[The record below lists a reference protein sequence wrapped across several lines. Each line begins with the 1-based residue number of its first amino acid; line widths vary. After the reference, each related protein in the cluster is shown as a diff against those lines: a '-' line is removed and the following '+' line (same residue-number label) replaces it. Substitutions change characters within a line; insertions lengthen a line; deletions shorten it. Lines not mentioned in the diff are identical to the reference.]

1 MPGRPGD
8 TPVQANPSAPGFVD
22 PRQGGRGNRA
32 RCRWC
37 GCPRRLPR
45 VLAPEEVDGLI
56 AALRTRRD
64 KAVVLAVV
72 LPCLWRCDVLGLAW
86 PTRGSRTGPCS
97 SLRAISTRITSTA
110 PLRPFGAPTARRTGR
125 PTAMTASSGPG
136 LALPTAV
143 LPVGAVHLHDP
154 AHQPRRAARRQGVP
168 GHPGRLR
175 PAAGWLADSGPCS
188 WSGSKGPAATAPGWP
203 GTSPPQARR
212 AAPGK
217 APWEEVSITPRWLGA
232 AALVHSGT

>member
-154 AHQPRRAARRQGVP
+154 HTSRGGLLGVKEFPATPAGYARLLAGWRIRDRVPGRDRRDRQLRRRAGPAHHLPRPVAPRPARR
-168 GHPGRLR
+168 L
-175 PAAGWLADSGPCS
+175 
-188 WSGSKGPAATAPGWP
+188 
-203 GTSPPQARR
+203 
-212 AAPGK
+212 GK
-217 APWEEVSITPRWLGA
+217 RSR
-232 AALVHSGT
+232 